1 MEKKSNTSYCD
12 ALRREDVPP
21 LPLRQRQRGTEA
33 KDRGPL
39 TKASRHTRRP
49 KQNAA
54 AAAARAAASA
64 KDRKP
69 AQRSST
75 KKTNTARNAAGMQG
89 RPPGHHAG
97 ARQTPAGS
105 QVRATAVKP
114 RVQTRFPQWFAE
126 KQEEVVQVEFL
137 SDTPCVTLV
146 RSSALWF
153 DRHRSDGGIRAAL
166 EGSDIVPRAQRVTP
180 TRSSALWFDGDR
192 SVRGILAALEGS
204 DIVPRAQRVT
214 PTRSSTH
221 PLDANGPARVLGAAS
236 TLLSIARR
244 APRVTLRRSS
254 ALWFDARR
262 SARGIRTALDASD
275 IRPEETRVTPTPRS
289 YRDVL
294 LGVGAPSHH

>member
-64 KDRKP
+64 KDRKL

-105 QVRATAVKP
+105 QVSATAVKP

-153 DRHRSDGGIRAAL
+153 DRHRSDGGIR
-166 EGSDIVPRAQRVTP
+166 
-180 TRSSALWFDGDR
+180 
-192 SVRGILAALEGS
+192 AALEGS